1 MKPRTTCY
9 QTPNPNYPGT
19 QVNKIKEE
27 EINSENF
34 LISFPRQANFSQTTL
49 AQMMQ
54 TI

>member
-1 MKPRTTCY
+1 MKPLTTCN

-19 QVNKIKEE
+19 QANKIKEE
-27 EINSENF
+27 EINTENF

-49 AQMMQ
+49 AQMIQ